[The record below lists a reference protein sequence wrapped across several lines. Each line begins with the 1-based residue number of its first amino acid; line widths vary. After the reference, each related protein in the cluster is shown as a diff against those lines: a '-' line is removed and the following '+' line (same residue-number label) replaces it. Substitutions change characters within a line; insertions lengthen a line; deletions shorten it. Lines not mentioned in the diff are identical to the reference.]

1 MALNVQQQTAVD
13 TLNGPV
19 LLLAGAGSGKTRVII
34 HRIAN
39 MIRHGIEPR
48 NILAVTFTNKAAKE
62 MKERVG
68 ELLTSRQA
76 EEVTVSTFHAFCL
89 NVLKRHISR
98 LGYGKRFSIATEGYQ
113 KGLIREIATELNL
126 TGENCDPYLWLSRI
140 SLAKANLESPDV
152 METKDWPRAA
162 DVARIYRRYQVRL
175 KQMDLVDFDDLL
187 CLVVRLWEDFPEIL
201 ASYQETYR
209 YLMVDEYQDT
219 NYVQLRLM
227 ALLAGKA
234 ANICVVGDDDQSI
247 YGWRGANLGNILE
260 FERFFPGAKT
270 IRLEQ
275 NYRSTNT
282 ILKAANALIAK
293 NVNRKSKTL
302 WSEQGDGEKI
312 LAVRCEDER
321 AEATF
326 AADYMLDNV
335 RDNRWSNFAVL
346 FRAGHQSRI
355 LEEVFRARR
364 VPYVLVGA
372 NSFFQ
377 RKEVLDAVSF
387 LRVIANPRDD
397 LSLKQIVNVPPRGV
411 GDATM
416 DAMRGMQTLMHLPL
430 MEILAKSD
438 FLDKIPAETAANL
451 RAFHMQMK
459 KSSDAF
465 HTPGDLCAKTRTL
478 LDGIGYIDGLVRMYK
493 PRTDAMK
500 RRDNVMEF
508 LSTLAEFDESHG
520 RNATLGEFLEQF
532 DLQDAND
539 RQRDKNKNETG
550 EAATLMTVHASKGLE
565 FQTVFVVGMEQ
576 GLFPHQ
582 TALDEGNLEEERRL
596 CYVELTR
603 ARERLM
609 LSFAERRRVAAQ
621 VVAKRPSKFL
631 DEIPDDLIEFTTP
644 SKVIKPAS
652 AEVVEDMFA
661 KMRQMLG

>member
-1 MALNVQQQTAVD
+1 
-13 TLNGPV
+13 
-19 LLLAGAGSGKTRVII
+19 
-34 HRIAN
+34 
-39 MIRHGIEPR
+39 
-48 NILAVTFTNKAAKE
+48 
-62 MKERVG
+62 
-68 ELLTSRQA
+68 
-76 EEVTVSTFHAFCL
+76 
-89 NVLKRHISR
+89 
-98 LGYGKRFSIATEGYQ
+98 
-113 KGLIREIATELNL
+113 EIATELNL

-465 HTPGDLCAKTRTL
+465 QTPGDLCGKTRTL

-596 CYVELTR
+596 CYVALTR

-609 LSFAERRRVAAQ
+609 LSYAERRRVAAQ

>member
-1 MALNVQQQTAVD
+1 MSLNPQQQAAVD
-13 TLNGPV
+13 TLHGPV

-39 MIRHGIEPR
+39 MIRHDISPT
-48 NILAVTFTNKAAKE
+48 NILAVTFTNKAARE
-62 MKERVG
+62 MRERVG
-68 ELLTSRQA
+68 ELLSVRQA

-89 NVLKRHISR
+89 NVLHRHIQR

-113 KGLIREIATELNL
+113 KGLVREIATELKL
-126 TGENCDPYLWLSRI
+126 IGEHCDPYLWLSKI
-140 SLAKANLESPDV
+140 SLAKANMKAPDD
-152 METKDWPRAA
+152 MEAENWPYAS
-162 DVARIYRRYQVRL
+162 DVARVFRRYQLRM

-187 CLVVRLWEDFPEIL
+187 CLTVQLWEEFPEIL
-201 ASYQETYR
+201 ESYQKTYQ
-209 YLMVDEYQDT
+209 YIMVDEYQDT

-227 ALLAGKA
+227 ELLAGKT

-275 NYRSTNT
+275 NYRSTNR

-293 NVNRKSKTL
+293 NVNRKAKTL
-302 WSEQGDGEKI
+302 WSEQGEGEKI

-326 AADYMLDNV
+326 AADYICDNV
-335 RDNRWSNFAVL
+335 KNSHWSDFAVL

-355 LEEVFRARR
+355 LEEVFRERR

-397 LSLKQIVNVPPRGV
+397 LSMKQIINVPPRGI

-416 DAMRGMQTLMHLPL
+416 NALYGLQVLTHQPL
-430 MEILAKSD
+430 LQLFDNSEFLAEA
-438 FLDKIPAETAANL
+438 PPETALNIQ
-451 RAFHMQMK
+451 AFQRQLK
-459 KSSDAF
+459 KAQVAF
-465 HTPGDLCAKTRTL
+465 STPGDLCGKATAFL
-478 LDGIGYIDGLVRMYK
+478 EDVGYMDGLVRMYK
-493 PRTDAMK
+493 PRADALK
-500 RRDNVMEF
+500 RRENVVEF

-520 RNATLGEFLEQF
+520 RSATLGDFLEQF

-539 RQRDKNKNETG
+539 RRRDSKKDVG
-550 EAATLMTVHASKGLE
+550 EAVTLMTVHASKGLE
-565 FQTVFVVGMEQ
+565 FPNVFVVGMEQ

-596 CYVELTR
+596 CYVAMTR
-603 ARERLM
+603 ARARLL
-609 LSFAERRRVAAQ
+609 LSYAERRRVAGK
-621 VVAKRPSKFL
+621 VVVKRPSKFL
-631 DEIPDDLIEFTTP
+631 EDIPAELVEFTVP
-644 SKVIKPAS
+644 SKVIRPAS
-652 AEVVEDMFA
+652 DDVVEDMFA
-661 KMRQMLG
+661 QMRKMLG

>member
-430 MEILAKSD
+430 MEILAKTD

-451 RAFHMQMK
+451 RAFHAQMK

-465 HTPGDLCAKTRTL
+465 QTPGDLCGKTRTL

-539 RQRDKNKNETG
+539 RQRDKNKNEMG

-596 CYVELTR
+596 CYVALTR

-609 LSFAERRRVAAQ
+609 LSYAERRRVAAQ

>member
-1 MALNVQQQTAVD
+1 MSLNVQQQEAVD
-13 TLNGPV
+13 TLHGPV

-39 MIRHGIEPR
+39 MIRHGIEPQ

-62 MKERVG
+62 MRERVG
-68 ELLTSRQA
+68 ELLTPRQA

-89 NVLKRHISR
+89 NVLHRYIQR
-98 LGYGKRFSIATEGYQ
+98 LGYGRRFSIATEGYQ
-113 KGLIREIATELNL
+113 KGLVREIATELKL
-126 TGENCDPYLWLSRI
+126 VGDHCDPYAWLSRI
-140 SLAKANLESPDV
+140 SLAKANLESP
-152 METKDWPRAA
+152 E
-162 DVARIYRRYQVRL
+162 DVAREDRPQAADIARVYRRYQVRL

-187 CLVVRLWEDFPEIL
+187 CLTVKLWEEHPDVL
-201 ASYQETYR
+201 ETYR
-209 YLMVDEYQDT
+209 QTYQYIMVDEYQDT

-227 ALLAGKA
+227 ALLAGKT

-247 YGWRGANLGNILE
+247 YGWRGANLGNILD

-312 LAVRCEDER
+312 HAVRCEDER

-326 AADYMLDNV
+326 AADYILDNV
-335 RDNRWSNFAVL
+335 RNAHWSDFAVL

-355 LEEVFRARR
+355 LEEVFRARH
-364 VPYVLVGA
+364 VPYILVGA

-397 LSLKQIVNVPPRGV
+397 LSLKQIINVPPRGV

-416 DAMRGMQTLMHLPL
+416 DALHGMQTLMHIPL
-430 MEILAKSD
+430 MELLDNSELLKS
-438 FLDKIPAETAANL
+438 LPAETVANMQ
-451 RAFHMQMK
+451 AFHTQMK
-459 KSSDAF
+459 RAGEAF
-465 HTPGDLCAKTRTL
+465 RTPGDLCGKATAL
-478 LDGIGYIDGLVRMYK
+478 LEGIGYMDGLVRMYK
-493 PRTDAMK
+493 PRTDALK
-500 RRDNVMEF
+500 RRENVMEF

-539 RQRDKNKNETG
+539 RRRDSKKDIG
-550 EAATLMTVHASKGLE
+550 EAATLMTIHASKGLE
-565 FQTVFVVGMEQ
+565 FPNVLVVGVEQ

-596 CYVELTR
+596 CYVAITR
-603 ARERLM
+603 AREKLL
-609 LSFAERRRVAAQ
+609 LSYAERRRVAAQ

-631 DEIPDDLIEFTTP
+631 DEIPAELIEFTVP
-644 SKVIKPAS
+644 SKVIRPAS

-661 KMRQMLG
+661 KMRSMLG

>member
-89 NVLKRHISR
+89 NVLKRHIQR

-126 TGENCDPYLWLSRI
+126 TGENCDPYMWLSRI

-326 AADYMLDNV
+326 VADYMLDNV

-355 LEEVFRARR
+355 LEEVFRARC

-416 DAMRGMQTLMHLPL
+416 DAMRGMQTIMHLPL
-430 MEILAKSD
+430 MEILSRTD
-438 FLDKIPAETAANL
+438 FLDKIPSETAANL
-451 RAFHMQMK
+451 RTFHAQMK

-465 HTPGDLCAKTRTL
+465 QTPGDLCDKTRTL

-520 RNATLGEFLEQF
+520 RNATLNEFLEQF

-539 RQRDKNKNETG
+539 RQRDNKKEIG

-596 CYVELTR
+596 CYVALTR
-603 ARERLM
+603 ARERLL
-609 LSFAERRRVAAQ
+609 LSYAERRRLAGK
-621 VVAKRPSKFL
+621 VVMKRPSKFL
-631 DEIPDDLIEFTTP
+631 EDMPMELMEFTVP
-644 SKVIKPAS
+644 SKVIRPAS
-652 AEVVEDMFA
+652 DEVVEDMFA
-661 KMRQMLG
+661 KMRKILG

>member
-89 NVLKRHISR
+89 NVLKRHIQR

-126 TGENCDPYLWLSRI
+126 IGENCDPYMWLSRI

-326 AADYMLDNV
+326 AVDYMLDNV
-335 RDNRWSNFAVL
+335 RDNRWSNYAVL

-364 VPYVLVGA
+364 VPYILVGA

-430 MEILAKSD
+430 MEILARTD
-438 FLDKIPAETAANL
+438 FLDKIPPETAANL
-451 RAFHMQMK
+451 RTFHEKMK
-459 KSSDAF
+459 KASDAF
-465 HTPGDLCAKTRTL
+465 QTPGDLCDKTRAL

-508 LSTLAEFDESHG
+508 LSTLAEFDESHE
-520 RNATLGEFLEQF
+520 RNATLNDFLEQF

-539 RQRDKNKNETG
+539 RQRDNKKETG

-565 FQTVFVVGMEQ
+565 FQTVLVVGLEQ

-582 TALDEGNLEEERRL
+582 TAMDEGNLEEERRL
-596 CYVELTR
+596 CYVALTR
-603 ARERLM
+603 ARERLL
-609 LSFAERRRVAAQ
+609 LSYAERRRVAAQ